1 LVGLLLLTVVL
12 FYVTRRIPILIAEY
26 GDNPIVLLLTSILA
40 PLGVIALASLLIVV
54 SRVK

>member
-1 LVGLLLLTVVL
+1 MVGLLLLTVVL